1 MMTVTYLSPVRV
13 PHQTRS
19 HGRHR

>member
-1 MMTVTYLSPVRV
+1 MMTVTYLLPVRV
-13 PHQTRS
+13 PHQNRS